1 MQVGAAA
8 PTLDPMRF
16 TDETARAL
24 SARALTA
31 QTEGRVPGLA
41 AGVAREGRLEWFRG
55 IGTVDVDAPGDS
67 PDEDT
72 QYAVA
77 SNSKTFT
84 AVAIMALRDE
94 ARLDL
99 DDTVD
104 RHLSDSSHARVTI
117 RQLLSHSS
125 GMQRE
130 PVGDVFDTMVM
141 PTREDLLAGWST
153 AERVGRP
160 HDRWHY
166 SNLAYAV
173 LGEIISRLD
182 GLPWHEAIH
191 RRILD
196 PLGMTR
202 TGTVPAGR
210 RAKGYYVPPFADVP
224 VEEPVFDAAALDAAG
239 GLRSTPTDLARWG
252 GFIADPVE
260 EVLSPDTL
268 EEMCQPQVM
277 ADAVGW
283 TSAWGLGLQLVRH
296 EGRTWVGHT
305 GGWPGSITGVF
316 TERSSATTGLILM
329 NNSAPV
335 PPAAAAI
342 ELGTIAVDRE
352 PVEAEAWE
360 PGTSVPEELAPLLGH
375 WYSEGSHFV
384 VSVRRGVLEVRLA
397 GQPKEQPPSV
407 LEPEGTD
414 RFRTVSG
421 RERGELLR
429 VQRDAKGA
437 VSHFNWATYRFTRE
451 PLAFGQWL

>member
-1 MQVGAAA
+1 M
-8 PTLDPMRF
+8 TF
-16 TDETARAL
+16 SDETARAL
-24 SARALTA
+24 TTRALTA
-31 QTEGRVPGLA
+31 QTDGRVPGLV
-41 AGVAREGRLEWFRG
+41 AGVARDGRLEWSTG
-55 IGTVDVDAPGDS
+55 IGTIDVATPGEAPDA
-67 PDEDT
+67 DT
-72 QYAVA
+72 QYPVA

-94 ARLDL
+94 GRLDL
-99 DDTVD
+99 DDTVEQ
-104 RHLSDSSHARVTI
+104 HLADSAHARVTI
-117 RQLLSHSS
+117 RQLLSHTS

-141 PTREDLLAGWST
+141 PSREEMLAGWSQ

-173 LGEIISRLD
+173 LGEIIGRLD
-182 GLPWHEAIH
+182 GCTWEESIR

-196 PLGMTR
+196 PLEMTR
-202 TGTVPAGR
+202 TGTVPSGR

-224 VEEPVFDAAALDAAG
+224 VEEPVFDAAAMDPAG
-239 GLRSTPTDLARWG
+239 GLRSTATDMARWG
-252 GFIADPVE
+252 GFVADPVD

-277 ADAVGW
+277 ADVTGW
-283 TSAWGLGLQLVRH
+283 TSAWGLGFQLVRH

-316 TERSSATTGLILM
+316 TERSTATTGLILM

-342 ELGTIAVDRE
+342 ELGTIAIERE
-352 PVEAEAWE
+352 PVQPEPWQ
-360 PGTSVPEELAPLLGH
+360 PGTELPDELVPLLGH
-375 WYSEGSHFV
+375 WYSEGTHFV
-384 VSVRRGVLEVRLA
+384 LSVREGRLEARVA
-397 GQPKEQPPSV
+397 GQPKEMPPSV
-407 LEPEGTD
+407 FEAEATD
-414 RFRTVSG
+414 RYRTVSG

-429 VQRDAKGA
+429 VTRDASGT
-437 VSHFNWATYRFTRE
+437 VTHFNWATYRFTRE

>member
-1 MQVGAAA
+1 MS
-8 PTLDPMRF
+8 F
-16 TDETARAL
+16 TEDTARAL
-24 SARALTA
+24 TARALTA
-31 QTEGRVPGLA
+31 QTDGRVPGLA
-41 AGVAREGRLEWFRG
+41 AGVARRGRLEWFRG
-55 IGTVDVDAPGDS
+55 IGTIDVDSPGDI

-84 AVAIMALRDE
+84 AVTIMALRDE
-94 ARLDL
+94 GRLDL

-104 RHLSDSSHARVTI
+104 EHLSDSSHPRVTI
-117 RQLLSHSS
+117 RQLLSHTS

-141 PTREDLLAGWST
+141 PNREELLAGWSI

-173 LGEIISRLD
+173 LGEIIARLD
-182 GLPWHEAIH
+182 GRPWAETIRA
-191 RRILD
+191 RILD
-196 PLGMTR
+196 PLEMTR
-202 TGTVPAGR
+202 TGTAPSGR

-224 VEEPVFDAAALDAAG
+224 IEEPVFDAAALDPAG
-239 GLRSTPTDLARWG
+239 GLRSTPADLARWG

-260 EVLSPDTL
+260 EILSADTL

-277 ADAVGW
+277 SDAIGW

-335 PPAAAAI
+335 PPAAAAT
-342 ELGTIAVDRE
+342 ELGTIAIERE
-352 PVEAEAWE
+352 PVEAEPWE
-360 PGTSVPEELAPLLGH
+360 PGTRVPDELAPLLGH
-375 WYSEGSHFV
+375 WYSEGGHFI
-384 VSVRRGVLEVRLA
+384 VSVRQGGLEIRIA

-407 LEPEGTD
+407 LEAAGTD
-414 RFRTVSG
+414 RYRTVSG

-451 PLAFGQWL
+451 PLAFGEWL

>member
-1 MQVGAAA
+1 MSFSDQ
-8 PTLDPMRF
+8 
-16 TDETARAL
+16 TARAL
-24 SARALTA
+24 TARALTA
-31 QTEGRVPGLA
+31 QTDGRVPGLS
-41 AGVAREGRLEWFRG
+41 AGVARRGRLEWFRG
-55 IGTVDVDAPGDS
+55 IGTIDLASPGDV

-84 AVAIMALRDE
+84 AVVIMALRDE
-94 ARLDL
+94 GRLGL
-99 DDTVD
+99 DDTVEL
-104 RHLSDSSHARVTI
+104 HLADSSHAGVTI
-117 RQLLSHSS
+117 RQLLSHTS

-141 PTREDLLAGWST
+141 PTREELLAGWSD
-153 AERVGRP
+153 AERIGRP
-160 HDRWHY
+160 HERWHY
-166 SNLAYAV
+166 SNLGFSV

-182 GLPWHEAIH
+182 GGTWEESVR
-191 RRILD
+191 RRILE
-196 PLGMTR
+196 PLEMTR
-202 TGTVPAGR
+202 TGTVPGGR

-224 VEEPVFDAAALDAAG
+224 IEEPVFEARAMDPAG
-239 GLRSTPTDLARWG
+239 GLRSTPTDMARWG

-277 ADAVGW
+277 ADVRGW

-296 EGRTWVGHT
+296 EGRFWVGHT

-316 TERSSATTGLILM
+316 TERPSATTGLIMM

-342 ELGTIAVDRE
+342 EMGTTAIERE
-352 PVEAEAWE
+352 PVEPEPWE
-360 PGTSVPEELAPLLGH
+360 PGAELPTDLVPLLGH
-375 WYSEGSHFV
+375 WYSEGTHFV
-384 VSVRRGVLEVRLA
+384 LSVRQGALEARVA

-407 LEPEGTD
+407 FEREGTD

-421 RERGELLR
+421 REQGEVLR
-429 VQRDAKGA
+429 VQRDAKGE
-437 VSHFNWATYRFTRE
+437 VSHFNWATYRFDRR
-451 PLAFGQWL
+451 PMAFGQWL

>member
-1 MQVGAAA
+1 MGRGYVVAV
-8 PTLDPMRF
+8 TF
-16 TDETARAL
+16 SDETARAL
-24 SARALTA
+24 SARAMTA
-31 QTEGRVPGLA
+31 QTDGRVPGLA
-41 AGVAREGRLEWFRG
+41 AGVARRGELRWFRG
-55 IGTVDVDAPGDS
+55 IGTIDVEAPGEA
-67 PDEDT
+67 PDEET

-84 AVAIMALRDE
+84 AVGVMALRDE
-94 ARLDL
+94 GRLDL
-99 DDTVD
+99 DDTVET
-104 RHLSDSSHARVTI
+104 HLADSTHARVTI
-117 RQLLSHSS
+117 RQLLSHTS

-141 PTREDLLAGWST
+141 PTREELLAGWSV

-166 SNLAYAV
+166 SNLGYAV
-173 LGEIISRLD
+173 LGEVIARLD
-182 GLPWHEAIH
+182 GCSWEESIR

-202 TGTVPAGR
+202 TGTTPNGR

-224 VEEPVFDAAALDAAG
+224 LEEPVFEAAAMDPAG

-260 EVLSPDTL
+260 EILSPDTL
-268 EEMCQPQVM
+268 EEMCQPQTM

-283 TSAWGLGLQLVRH
+283 TSAWGLGLQLLRH

-316 TERSSATTGLILM
+316 TERTSATTGLVLM

-335 PPAAAAI
+335 PPAAAAV
-342 ELGTIAVDRE
+342 ELGTIAIERE
-352 PVEAEAWE
+352 PVEPDPWT
-360 PGTSVPEELAPLLGH
+360 PGTQVPEDLRPLLGH
-375 WYSEGSHFV
+375 WYSEGTHYLFA
-384 VSVRRGVLEVRLA
+384 VRQGVLEVRVA
-397 GQPKEQPPSV
+397 GQPKEQPPSTF
-407 LEPEGTD
+407 EPAGPD
-414 RFRTVSG
+414 RYRTVSG

-429 VQRDAKGA
+429 VQRDAKGE
-437 VSHFNWATYRFTRE
+437 VSHLNWATYRFTRE
-451 PLAFGQWL
+451 PMAFGEWL

>member
-1 MQVGAAA
+1 M
-8 PTLDPMRF
+8 TF
-16 TDETARAL
+16 SDETARAL
-24 SARALTA
+24 TARALTA
-31 QTEGRVPGLA
+31 QTDGRVPGLA
-41 AGVAREGRLEWFRG
+41 AGVARAGRLEWFTG
-55 IGTVDVDAPGDS
+55 IGTIDVDAPDDL

-94 ARLDL
+94 GRLDL

-104 RHLSDSSHARVTI
+104 EHLSDSTHPRVTI
-117 RQLLSHSS
+117 RQLLSHTS

-130 PVGDVFDTMVM
+130 PIGDVFDTMVM
-141 PTREDLLAGWST
+141 PSRQELLDGWSG

-166 SNLAYAV
+166 SNLAYGV
-173 LGEIISRLD
+173 LGEIIARLD
-182 GLPWHEAIH
+182 GQPWHEAIR

-196 PLGMTR
+196 PLAMTR
-202 TGTVPAGR
+202 TGTAPSGR
-210 RAKGYYVPPFADVP
+210 CAKGYFVPPFSDVP
-224 VEEPVFDAAALDAAG
+224 VEEPVFDAAALDPAG

-252 GFIADPVE
+252 GFIADPLE

-268 EEMCQPQVM
+268 EEMCQPQVV
-277 ADAVGW
+277 ADTLGW
-283 TSAWGLGLQLVRH
+283 TSAWGLGLQLVRN

-316 TERSSATTGLILM
+316 TERTSATTGLVLM

-342 ELGTIAVDRE
+342 DLGTIAIERE
-352 PVEAEAWE
+352 PVAAEPWV
-360 PGTSVPEELAPLLGH
+360 PGTDVPEDLVPLLGH
-375 WYSEGSHFV
+375 WYSEGTHYV
-384 VSVRRGVLEVRLA
+384 LSVRRGCLEARVA
-397 GQPKEQPPSV
+397 GQPKETPPSV
-407 LEPEGTD
+407 FEREGTD

-421 RERGELLR
+421 RERGEVLR
-429 VQRDAKGA
+429 VQRTPQEE
-437 VSHFNWATYRFTRE
+437 VSHLNWATYRFTRE
-451 PLAFGQWL
+451 PLAFGAWL

>member
-1 MQVGAAA
+1 M
-8 PTLDPMRF
+8 TF
-16 TDETARAL
+16 SDETARAL
-24 SARALTA
+24 TARALTA
-31 QTEGRVPGLA
+31 QTDGRVPGLA
-41 AGVAREGRLEWFRG
+41 AGVARAGRLEWFTG
-55 IGTVDVDAPGDS
+55 IGTIDVDAPGDS

-94 ARLDL
+94 GCLDL

-104 RHLSDSSHARVTI
+104 EHLSDSTHPRVTI
-117 RQLLSHSS
+117 RQLLSHTS

-141 PTREDLLAGWST
+141 PSRQELLTGWSA

-166 SNLAYAV
+166 SNLAYGV
-173 LGEIISRLD
+173 LGEIIARLD
-182 GLPWHEAIH
+182 GQPWDAAIR
-191 RRILD
+191 RRILE
-196 PLGMTR
+196 PLAMTR
-202 TGTVPAGR
+202 TGTTPSGR
-210 RAKGYYVPPFADVP
+210 RAKGYFVPPFADVP
-224 VEEPVFDAAALDAAG
+224 VEEPVFDAAALDPAG

-252 GFIADPVE
+252 GFIADPLE
-260 EVLSPDTL
+260 EILSPDTL
-268 EEMCQPQVM
+268 EEMCQPQVV
-277 ADAVGW
+277 ADTLGW

-305 GGWPGSITGVF
+305 GGWPGSITAVF
-316 TERSSATTGLILM
+316 TERTSATTGLILM

-342 ELGTIAVDRE
+342 ELGTIALERE
-352 PVEAEAWE
+352 PVPVKPWSPGAE
-360 PGTSVPEELAPLLGH
+360 VPEDLAPLLGH
-375 WYSEGSHFV
+375 WYSEGTHYV
-384 VSVRRGVLEVRLA
+384 LSVRRGDLEARVA

-407 LEPEGTD
+407 FERAGTD

-421 RERGELLR
+421 RERGEVLQ
-429 VQRDAKGA
+429 VQRTAQGG
-437 VSHFNWATYRFTRE
+437 VSHLNWATYRFTRE
-451 PLAFGQWL
+451 PMAFGAWL

>member
-1 MQVGAAA
+1 M
-8 PTLDPMRF
+8 TFSDD
-16 TDETARAL
+16 TSRAL
-24 SARALTA
+24 TARALTA
-31 QTEGRVPGLA
+31 QRDGRVPGLA
-41 AGVAREGRLEWFRG
+41 AGIAREGRLGWFRG
-55 IGTVDVDAPGDS
+55 IGTVDLHLPGDT

-94 ARLDL
+94 GRLDL
-99 DDTVD
+99 DDTVEQ
-104 RHLSDSSHARVTI
+104 HLTDSSHTRVTI
-117 RQLLSHSS
+117 RQLLSHTS

-130 PVGDVFDTMVM
+130 PVGDIFDTMVM
-141 PTREDLLAGWST
+141 PGREELLAGWSS

-166 SNLAYAV
+166 SNLGFAV
-173 LGEIISRLD
+173 LGEIIARLD
-182 GLPWHEAIH
+182 GRPWDEAIR

-196 PLGMTR
+196 PLEMTR
-202 TGTVPAGR
+202 TGTTPSGR

-224 VEEPVFDAAALDAAG
+224 IEEPVFDAGALNPAG

-252 GFIADPVE
+252 GFIGDPVGE
-260 EVLSPDTL
+260 ILSPDTL
-268 EEMCQPQVM
+268 EEMCQPQIM
-277 ADAVGW
+277 ADTVGW
-283 TSAWGLGLQLVRH
+283 TTAWGLGLQIVRH

-342 ELGTIAVDRE
+342 EMGAIAIERE
-352 PVEAEAWE
+352 PVAPQPWE
-360 PGTSVPEELAPLLGH
+360 PGTCIPDDLVPLLGH
-375 WYSEGSHFV
+375 WYSEGGHFI
-384 VSVRRGVLEVRLA
+384 VSVRQGALEVRA
-397 GQPKEQPPSV
+397 ADQPTEQPPSV
-407 LEPEGTD
+407 LEPESAD

-421 RERGELLR
+421 RERGEVLR

-451 PLAFGQWL
+451 PLAFGAWL

>member
-1 MQVGAAA
+1 MS
-8 PTLDPMRF
+8 F
-16 TDETARAL
+16 TDETSRAL

-31 QTEGRVPGLA
+31 QTDGRVPGLA
-41 AGVAREGRLEWFRG
+41 AGVARKGRLEWFRG
-55 IGTVDVDAPGDS
+55 VGSRDLDSPGDAPDA
-67 PDEDT
+67 DT
-72 QYAVA
+72 QYPVA

-94 ARLDL
+94 GRLDL

-104 RHLSDSSHARVTI
+104 EHLSDSSHARVTI
-117 RQLLSHSS
+117 RQLLSHTS

-130 PVGDVFDTMVM
+130 PVGDVFDTLVM
-141 PTREDLLAGWST
+141 PTREELLAGWST

-166 SNLAYAV
+166 SNLGYAV

-182 GLPWHEAIH
+182 GCTWEESI
-191 RRILD
+191 RRRLLE
-196 PLGMTR
+196 PLELTR
-202 TGTVPAGR
+202 TGTTPTGR
-210 RAKGYYVPPFADVP
+210 SAKGYYVPPFVDVP
-224 VEEPVFDAAALDAAG
+224 VPEPVLEAKAMDPAG
-239 GLRSTPTDLARWG
+239 GLLSTPTDLARWG
-252 GFIADPVE
+252 GFIADPVAE
-260 EVLSPDTL
+260 ILSPDTL

-277 ADAVGW
+277 ADTVGW
-283 TSAWGLGLQLVRH
+283 TSAWGLGFQLVRH
-296 EGRTWVGHT
+296 EERTWVGHT
-305 GGWPGSITGVF
+305 GGWPGSVTGVF

-342 ELGTIAVDRE
+342 DLGTISLERE
-352 PVEAEAWE
+352 PVEAEPWE
-360 PGTSVPEELAPLLGH
+360 PGAAVPEELVPLLGH
-375 WYSEGSHFV
+375 WYSEGGHFL
-384 VSVRRGVLEVRLA
+384 VSVRRGTLEIRIA

-407 LEPEGTD
+407 LEPDGVD
-414 RFRTVSG
+414 RYRTVSG

-451 PLAFGQWL
+451 PLAFGEWL

>member
-1 MQVGAAA
+1 MA
-8 PTLDPMRF
+8 F

-24 SARALTA
+24 TARALIA
-31 QTEGRVPGLA
+31 QTDGRVPGLA
-41 AGVAREGRLEWFRG
+41 AGVARKGRLEWFRG
-55 IGTVDVDAPGDS
+55 IGTIDLDSPGDA

-94 ARLDL
+94 GRLDL
-99 DDTVD
+99 DDTVEQ
-104 RHLSDSSHARVTI
+104 HLSDSSHAGVTI
-117 RQLLSHSS
+117 RQLLSHTS

-141 PTREDLLAGWST
+141 PSREELLAGWST

-166 SNLAYAV
+166 SNLGYAV
-173 LGEIISRLD
+173 LGEIIARLD
-182 GLPWHEAIH
+182 GRPWEDAIR

-196 PLGMTR
+196 PLEMGR
-202 TGTVPAGR
+202 TGTTSSGR

-224 VEEPVFDAAALDAAG
+224 IEEPVFAARALDAAG

-277 ADAVGW
+277 ADTVGW
-283 TSAWGLGLQLVRH
+283 VLAWGLGLQLLRH

-316 TERSSATTGLILM
+316 TERDSATTGLILM

-335 PPAAAAI
+335 PPAAAAT
-342 ELGTIAVDRE
+342 ELGTIAIERE
-352 PVEAEAWE
+352 PVEAEPWE
-360 PGTSVPEELAPLLGH
+360 PGARVPESLAPLLGH
-375 WYSEGSHFV
+375 WYSEGTHFIF
-384 VSVRRGVLEVRLA
+384 SVRQGALEARVA

-407 LEPEGTD
+407 FEPEGPD
-414 RFRTVSG
+414 RYRTVSG

-429 VQRDAKGA
+429 VQRDEKGA
-437 VSHFNWATYRFTRE
+437 VSHVNWATYRFTRE
-451 PLAFGQWL
+451 PMAFGEWL

>member
-1 MQVGAAA
+1 M
-8 PTLDPMRF
+8 TFND
-16 TDETARAL
+16 DTARAL
-24 SARALTA
+24 AARALTA
-31 QTEGRVPGLA
+31 QTDGRVPGLA
-41 AGVAREGRLEWFRG
+41 AGVARRGRLEWFRG
-55 IGTVDVDAPGDS
+55 IGSIDVDTPGDL
-67 PDEDT
+67 PDADT

-94 ARLDL
+94 GRLDL
-99 DDTVD
+99 DDTLD
-104 RHLSDSSHARVTI
+104 QHLSDTSHARVTI
-117 RQLLSHSS
+117 RQLLSHTS

-141 PTREDLLAGWST
+141 PSREELLAGWSS

-166 SNLAYAV
+166 SNLGFSI
-173 LGEIISRLD
+173 LGEIIARLD
-182 GLPWHEAIH
+182 GCSWEESV
-191 RRILD
+191 RCRILD

-202 TGTVPAGR
+202 TGTALTGR

-224 VEEPVFDAAALDAAG
+224 VEEPVFDAAALTPAG
-239 GLRSTPTDLARWG
+239 GLRSTPADLARWG
-252 GFIADPVE
+252 GFIADPVAE
-260 EVLSPDTL
+260 ILSPDTL

-277 ADAVGW
+277 ADTLGW
-283 TSAWGLGLQLVRH
+283 TLAWGLGLQLVRH

-316 TERSSATTGLILM
+316 TERGSATTGLILM

-342 ELGTIAVDRE
+342 ELGTIAVERE
-352 PVEAEAWE
+352 PVVAEPWT
-360 PGTSVPEELAPLLGH
+360 PGSHVPEELTPLLGH
-375 WYSEGSHFV
+375 WYSEGSHFI
-384 VSVRRGVLEVRLA
+384 VSVRQGTLEIRMA

-414 RFRTVSG
+414 RYRTVSG

-437 VSHFNWATYRFTRE
+437 VSHFNWATYRFDRE
-451 PLAFGQWL
+451 PMAFGQWL

>member
-1 MQVGAAA
+1 MS
-8 PTLDPMRF
+8 F
-16 TDETARAL
+16 SDETTRAL
-24 SARALTA
+24 TARALTA
-31 QTEGRVPGLA
+31 QTDGRVPGLT
-41 AGVAREGRLEWFRG
+41 AGVARAGRLEWCHG
-55 IGTVDVDAPGDS
+55 IGTIDVDSPGDT

-94 ARLDL
+94 GHLDL
-99 DDTVD
+99 DDTVEQ
-104 RHLSDSSHARVTI
+104 HLPDSAHARVTL

-141 PTREDLLAGWST
+141 PSREELLAGWSG

-166 SNLAYAV
+166 SNLAYGI
-173 LGEIISRLD
+173 LGEIIARLD
-182 GLPWHEAIH
+182 GRPWDQAIR

-196 PLGMTR
+196 PLEMTR
-202 TGTVPAGR
+202 TGTTPSGR
-210 RAKGYYVPPFADVP
+210 RATGYYVPPFADVP
-224 VEEPVFDAAALDAAG
+224 IEEPVFDAGALDPAG
-239 GLRSTPTDLARWG
+239 GLRSTATDLARWG

-260 EVLSPDTL
+260 EILSPDTL

-277 ADAVGW
+277 ADTIGW

-316 TERSSATTGLILM
+316 TERTSATTGLILM
-329 NNSAPV
+329 NTSAPV
-335 PPAAAAI
+335 PPAAAAS
-342 ELGTIAVDRE
+342 ELGTIAEERE
-352 PVEAEAWE
+352 PVATTPWE
-360 PGTSVPEELAPLLGH
+360 PGTRVPEDLVPLLGH
-375 WYSEGSHFV
+375 WYSEGTHWV
-384 VSVRRGVLEVRLA
+384 LSVRQGALEARVA
-397 GQPKEQPPSV
+397 GQPKEQPPSTF
-407 LEPEGTD
+407 EAEGSD
-414 RFRTVSG
+414 LFRTTSG

-437 VSHFNWATYRFTRE
+437 VSHLNWATYRFDRE
-451 PLAFGQWL
+451 PMAFGAWL